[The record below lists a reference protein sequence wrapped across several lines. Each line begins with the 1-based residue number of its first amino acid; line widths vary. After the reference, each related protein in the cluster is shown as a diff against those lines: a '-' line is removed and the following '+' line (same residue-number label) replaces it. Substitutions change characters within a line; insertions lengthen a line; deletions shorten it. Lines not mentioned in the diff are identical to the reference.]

1 MRTKITTY
9 IFCLAALSLLWG
21 CSSEE
26 DNSLPVGA
34 YPLVMSVQVKDAEAP
49 ILRSVADI
57 GNTGVFV
64 SGGTT
69 YNNAQYT
76 GTAGTLTPQIQGY
89 WGSTNNI
96 SIYAYAPYQ
105 ATAPTS
111 VSVKAGQSSNAD
123 YTASDFLYA
132 TPETFTFANRNNVS
146 LTFKHHLSR
155 INLTLVAGEGINLS
169 DLSNAMV
176 RIAGM
181 NTTASIALAN
191 GTLGALSNV
200 QTVTPNPD
208 GTNKYKAIVI
218 PQTVTAN
225 TMLFEVAIDAVS
237 FGYVLPATQE
247 FKTGGQYNYTVTLSQ
262 GGITVS
268 PVEIKRWTEEEK
280 DNNGIAN

>member
-1 MRTKITTY
+1 MRTRITTY

-26 DNSLPVGA
+26 DNSLPAGK

-57 GNTGVFV
+57 GSTGVFV

-111 VSVKAGQSSNAD
+111 VSVKADQSSNAD

-155 INLTLVAGEGINLS
+155 INLTLVAGEGVNPS
-169 DLSNAMV
+169 KLSNATV
-176 RIAGM
+176 RIAGIH
-181 NTTASIALAN
+181 TTASIALAN
-191 GTLGALSNV
+191 GTLGTLSNV

-208 GTNKYKAIVI
+208 GTNKYKAIVV

-225 TMLFEVAIDAVS
+225 TTLLEVTIDAVS
-237 FGYVLPATQE
+237 FGYALPAMQE
-247 FKTGGQYNYTVTLSQ
+247 FKTGEQYNYTVTLSQ
-262 GGITVS
+262 GGIAVS
-268 PVEIKRWTEEEK
+268 PVEITKWEEDMK

>member
-9 IFCLAALSLLWG
+9 IFCLAALPLLWG
-21 CSSEE
+21 CSSED
-26 DNSLPVGA
+26 DNSLPAGE
-34 YPLVMSVQVKDAEAP
+34 YPLELSARVEGVDAP

-57 GNTGVFV
+57 DNIGVFV

-76 GTAGTLTPQIQGY
+76 GIAGTLTPQTQGY

-111 VSVKAGQSSNAD
+111 VSVKTDQNSNTD

-146 LTFKHHLSR
+146 LTFRHHLSR
-155 INLTLVAGEGINLS
+155 INLALVAGEGINSS
-169 DLSNAMV
+169 DLSNATV

-181 NTTASIALAN
+181 KTTASITLAD
-191 GTLGALSNV
+191 GTLGTLSNV
-200 QTVTPNPD
+200 QTVSPNPD

-225 TMLFEVAIDAVS
+225 ITLLEVTINAVS
-237 FGYVLPATQE
+237 FGYALPAMQE
-247 FKTGGQYNYTVTLSQ
+247 FKPGEQYNYTATLSQ
-262 GGITVS
+262 GGITLS
-268 PVEIKRWTEEEK
+268 PVEIKKWTEEVK

>member
-1 MRTKITTY
+1 MRTRITTY

-26 DNSLPVGA
+26 DNSLPAGK

-57 GNTGVFV
+57 GSTGVFV

-111 VSVKAGQSSNAD
+111 VSVKADQSSNAD

-155 INLTLVAGEGINLS
+155 INLTLVAGKGVNPSE
-169 DLSNAMV
+169 LSNARV

-181 NTTASIALAN
+181 NTTASIALAD
-191 GTLGALSNV
+191 GTLGTLSNV

-225 TMLFEVAIDAVS
+225 TTLLEVTIDASS

-247 FKTGGQYNYTVTLSQ
+247 FKTGEQYNYTVTLSQ
-262 GGITVS
+262 SGIAVS
-268 PVEIKRWTEEEK
+268 PVEITKWEEDMK